1 MLNYELWNR
10 VIDVNLTGQFLCAR
24 EAVREFKLS
33 FDSIRIRHKEDKMT
47 KKEPMNVEASF
58 DNANLEELAA
68 RVKRVL
74 DIRDR
79 KHGFPSKTYPKCFVG
94 SEAVAQLVEE
104 GIASDEEDA
113 VHIGNMMLNGGVFH
127 HVQHAHP
134 FENKYLF
141 YRFTSDEDHGKVA
154 RKPDG
159 SAVSWADFMAPLTSA
174 EDQILSLQPAIPGRD
189 PDLAMFEQVDLEACG
204 VSPLDEHNTKFL
216 DFLHP
221 KEWVDPKPKPSYN
234 LVVIGAGAGGL
245 VSAAGAAGVG
255 ARVALIEAHLLGGDC
270 LTVGCVP
277 SKALLRCA
285 KAAAAVKN
293 ASQFGVKIDGDISVD
308 FAYVMERMRRLRASI
323 APADSAERYSKQL
336 GVDLFIG
343 KGVFTGKN
351 TIEVNGKTLS
361 FARAVVATGGTA
373 AIPNIPGLKQVP
385 YLTNATIFNLTE
397 LPARL
402 GVIGAGPLGLEL
414 AQAFQRFGSQV
425 TVFSRSDRILPKE
438 HPEASKIVE
447 NALLRDGVTFAYNVN
462 YKGVESQFGKPPV
475 TVVIEDDHGESTLEF
490 DALLIATGRKPS
502 VKGLN
507 LEDAG
512 VEYDERMGVSV
523 NDLLQTTNPNIYAV
537 GDVASKYQF
546 THMADFGARLVIR
559 NALFFGRDK
568 FSNMLVPWATYTEP
582 EVAHVGLY
590 DKDLEERNIAFATFT
605 REFSDVDRSIVDGE
619 TEGFVKIHVKKGTDQ
634 ILGAT
639 IVGSHAGDMISE
651 ITVAMQGGMGLGKL
665 ANVIHPYPTAAEA
678 IRQCGD
684 AYNRARLTP
693 TVKGIFHRL
702 MAFKR

>member
-1 MLNYELWNR
+1 
-10 VIDVNLTGQFLCAR
+10 
-24 EAVREFKLS
+24 
-33 FDSIRIRHKEDKMT
+33 MT
-47 KKEPMNVEASF
+47 KDEHMDVEASF
-58 DNANLEELAA
+58 DNTDLEALAA
-68 RVKRVL
+68 RVKHVL

-79 KHGFPSKTYPKCFVG
+79 KYGFPSKTYLKCFVG
-94 SEAVAQLVEE
+94 REAVSQLIEE

-113 VHIGNMMLNGGVFH
+113 VSIGNMMLNAGVFH
-127 HVQHAHP
+127 HVLDAHP
-134 FENKYLF
+134 FENANLF
-141 YRFTSDEDHGKVA
+141 YRFVADEDHGTVA
-154 RKPDG
+154 RKLDG

-174 EDQILSLQPAIPGRD
+174 EDQILTLQPAIPERD
-189 PDLAMFEQVDLEACG
+189 PDLATFAQVDLEACG

-221 KEWVDPKPKPSYN
+221 KGWVDPKPKPSYN

-293 ASQFGVKIDGDISVD
+293 ASQFGVKIKGDVSVD
-308 FAYVMERMRRLRASI
+308 FAFVMERMRRLRADI
-323 APADSAERYSKQL
+323 APVDSAERYSKQL

-361 FARAVVATGGTA
+361 FAKAVVATGGTA

-402 GVIGAGPLGLEL
+402 GVIGAGPIGLEL

-425 TVFSRSDRILPKE
+425 TVFSRSDKILPKE
-438 HPEASKIVE
+438 DPEAAKIVE
-447 NALLRDGVTFAYNVN
+447 NALRRDGVTFAYNVN
-462 YKGVESQFGKPPV
+462 YKGVESRSGKPPV
-475 TVVIEDDHGESTLEF
+475 TMVLENGNGERTLEF
-490 DALLIATGRKPS
+490 DALLVATGRKPT
-502 VKGLN
+502 VAGLG

-512 VEYDERMGVSV
+512 VEYDQRMGVKV
-523 NDLLQTTNPNIYAV
+523 NDRLQTTNPDVYAV

-559 NALFFGRDK
+559 NALFFGRDN
-568 FSNMLVPWATYTEP
+568 FSKLVIPWATYTQP

-590 DKDLEERNIAFATFT
+590 ERDLQERNTAFATFR
-605 REFSDVDRSIVDGE
+605 REFSDVDRGIVDGE

-651 ITVAMQGGMGLGKL
+651 ITVVMQSGMGLGKL